1 MIVILTGGSAG
12 IGKATA
18 ELLMSRGDTV
28 YSLSRRGG
36 EDVSDSKSGG
46 SIVNI
51 KADVTKPE
59 TLQAAVAEVVAK
71 NGRVDALV
79 CNAGNGIAGGSGKM
93 RCPCSDGFCPDC
105 RGCQDQGSRSGE
117 DAVV

>member
-59 TLQAAVAEVVAK
+59 TLQAAVAEESA
-71 NGRVDALV
+71 DTWA
-79 CNAGNGIAGGSGKM
+79 AGIRAADNDFPVRYSEPL
-93 RCPCSDGFCPDC
+93 RL
-105 RGCQDQGSRSGE
+105 RY
-117 DAVV
+117 